1 MARALVKSDPKSLEI
16 AISDIKAGN
25 RPVSVPLTDR
35 QPEYTDYQALGFVLL
50 ETVLRQMTPWEIS
63 FAASMI
69 STSHPTARQRERAKS
84 SSKCILA
91 WISMRVL
98 FRRLQLVT
106 IMFQQRQGVKIG
118 LTLILPHQQTVISG

>member
-25 RPVSVPLTDR
+25 RPVSIPLTDR

-69 STSHPTARQRERAKS
+69 STSHPSAKQRERAKIILKIYLGLDIDAGTTPS
-84 SSKCILA
+84 SGVANDNAPATAST
-91 WISMRVL
+91 
-98 FRRLQLVT
+98 RR
-106 IMFQQRQGVKIG
+106 KK
-118 LTLILPHQQTVISG
+118 SA